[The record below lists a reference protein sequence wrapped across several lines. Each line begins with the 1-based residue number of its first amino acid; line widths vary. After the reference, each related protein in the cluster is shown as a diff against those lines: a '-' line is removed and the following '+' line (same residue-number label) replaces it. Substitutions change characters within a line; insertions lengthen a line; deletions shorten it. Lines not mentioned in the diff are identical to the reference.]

1 MEYKTLNNGV
11 QIPMLGFGTFLTKG
25 NECRRSVSTAIETGY
40 RLIDTAEAYMNE
52 EQVGLGI
59 KDSGLNR
66 KELFLVTKVNFKSY
80 ENTRA
85 VVMSSLEKLQSDYLD
100 LVLLHWPFGNYYTAW
115 RELEKLYKEGKIR
128 AIGISNFDPDRM
140 IDLISFNKVV
150 PAVNQI
156 ETHLFCQRKAEH
168 VWMEKYQVQHMAYAP
183 LGQGHK
189 NEMFSLPEVTALADR
204 HGKTPAQILL
214 RFLIQSG
221 AVAIPKSVHTK
232 RIKENF
238 DIFDFALDDKDMKIL
253 QDFNTAT
260 PMIGNAESPEM
271 AEAAIKW

>member
-52 EQVGLGI
+52 EKVGLGI